1 MPRWP
6 SCGRLM
12 LTLTHPRKTPLHR
25 WPAGLKLALLAG
37 FSLLLFRLPP
47 VGLGAAA
54 VFLAGLHLALGRDL
68 ARAGLRALLPL
79 WPFVLVLGIWHVFG
93 GTPVQGGLLILRMML
108 AVAAANLVTL
118 TTPLS
123 GMIAVIE
130 RLAAP
135 LRHIGLDPRAVALA
149 MALVIR
155 FAPLLLERQRGIA
168 MAWRARSHRRPGWR
182 IALPLTLSALDEAD
196 QVAEALRARGGVS
209 PRHK

>member
-1 MPRWP
+1 
-6 SCGRLM
+6 M
-12 LTLTHPRKTPLHR
+12 LTLTHPRKTALHR
-25 WPAGLKLALLAG
+25 WPAGVKLAVLAVV
-37 FSLLLFRLPP
+37 SLLLFRLPP
-47 VGLGAAA
+47 VGLAVAGAL
-54 VFLAGLHLALGRDL
+54 LAGLYLALGRDL

-79 WPFVLVLGIWHVFG
+79 WPFVLVLAVWHAFG
-93 GTPVQGGLLILRMML
+93 GTLALGGLLILRMML

-123 GMIAVIE
+123 EMIAVIE
-130 RLAAP
+130 RMLLP
-135 LRHIGLDPRAVALA
+135 LGRLGLDPRAVALA

-182 IALPLTLSALDEAD
+182 TALPLTLAALDEAD

-209 PRHK
+209 PRRK